1 MRHKMRN
8 AGRLAVLLAVSVS
21 MARAEDLVRWVD
33 PLVGT
38 VGEGNTFP
46 GSCYPFGLVQ
56 ASPDTGDRVTC
67 SGYKHTDT
75 TIRGFSQTH
84 LNGTGR
90 PAMGDLSLMPFVGD
104 FDETLPR
111 PHLVRR
117 RDLAA
122 RRVVALHVPGGREA
136 EAPRGRGGDADAT
149 VQHEVRAARPRV

>member
-8 AGRLAVLLAVSVS
+8 AVRLAVLLAVSVS
-21 MARAEDLVRWVD
+21 VARAEDLVRWVD

-104 FDETLPR
+104 FDETGLASPFRKEPR
-111 PHLVRR
+111 RP
-117 RDLAA
+117 
-122 RRVVALHVPGGREA
+122 VADGVSSCRLWFLNCLKREF
-136 EAPRGRGGDADAT
+136 RICSFGWI
-149 VQHEVRAARPRV
+149 

>member
-1 MRHKMRN
+1 MRYKMRN

-21 MARAEDLVRWVD
+21 VARAEDLVRWVD

-104 FDETLPR
+104 FDETG
-111 PHLVRR
+111 
-117 RDLAA
+117 LASPF
-122 RRVVALHVPGGREA
+122 RNGSEGQTLMVG
-136 EAPRGRGGDADAT
+136 
-149 VQHEVRAARPRV
+149 